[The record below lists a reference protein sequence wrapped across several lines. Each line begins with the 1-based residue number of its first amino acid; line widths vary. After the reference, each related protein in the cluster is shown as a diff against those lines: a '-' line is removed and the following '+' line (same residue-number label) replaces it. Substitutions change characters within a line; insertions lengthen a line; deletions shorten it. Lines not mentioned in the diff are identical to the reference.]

1 MNPIPHALL
10 AAAVLLGCPA
20 TGYAAGRP
28 VALIGSAQDAKGI
41 SGVRGQAVTL
51 AADKPG
57 HAAYGLFSV
66 ERRDHPCYLALRT
79 ENVNDIADRD
89 GAIRDFCG
97 DRATSRELGVA
108 FEDRMAAGPR
118 VFMTGIRVCMNGP
131 DSRVK
136 GLQIRGRRIGDD
148 GTLVELDADPAPI
161 PGSAGNRRTAVVVE
175 PRDERPNCTR
185 DGWQRWVECPQRD
198 QVVTAIVA
206 HFDAR
211 TAPRNLTGLGLEC
224 RQVGIAAAAR

>member
-1 MNPIPHALL
+1 MTRITRDLLAAVALL
-10 AAAVLLGCPA
+10 A
-20 TGYAAGRP
+20 YAALGHAAGQAVTLVGP
-28 VALIGSAQDAKGI
+28 AQDAKGV
-41 SGVRGQAVTL
+41 SGVRGQAITL

-79 ENVNDIADRD
+79 ENVNDLADKD

-97 DRATSRELGVA
+97 DRATSKELGVA

-136 GLQIRGRRIGDD
+136 GLQIRGKRIGDA
-148 GTLVELDADPAPI
+148 GALVELDADPDPI
-161 PGSAGNRRTAVVVE
+161 PGSRGNRQTAIVVE

-185 DGWQRWVECPQRD
+185 NGWQRWVECPQPN
-198 QVVTAIVA
+198 QVVTALVA
-206 HFDAR
+206 HFDER
-211 TAPRNLTGLGLEC
+211 DRPRNLTGIGLQC
-224 RQVGIAAAAR
+224 RQVGIATAAR